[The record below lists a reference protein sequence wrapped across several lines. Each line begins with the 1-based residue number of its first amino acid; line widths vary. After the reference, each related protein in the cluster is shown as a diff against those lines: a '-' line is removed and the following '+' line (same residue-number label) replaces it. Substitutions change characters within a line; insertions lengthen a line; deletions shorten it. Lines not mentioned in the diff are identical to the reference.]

1 MDIWQACAGVEQI
14 IPLRGRLVRLVE
26 NQGQVA
32 TLQLVDTLEEQAL
45 LEQLLESS
53 KPSLPPGDDPT
64 RIDTQHSPT
73 EQRLA
78 ALIRA
83 A

>member
-53 KPSLPPGDDPT
+53 KPSLRLSAR
-64 RIDTQHSPT
+64 RISRRISPCSVNLT
-73 EQRLA
+73 
-78 ALIRA
+78 ALLM
-83 A
+83 

>member
-53 KPSLPPGDDPT
+53 KPPLPQVG
-64 RIDTQHSPT
+64 S
-73 EQRLA
+73 
-78 ALIRA
+78 
-83 A
+83 

>member
-14 IPLRGRLVRLVE
+14 IPLCGRLVRLVE

-53 KPSLPPGDDPT
+53 KPPLPQVG
-64 RIDTQHSPT
+64 S
-73 EQRLA
+73 
-78 ALIRA
+78 
-83 A
+83 